1 MCGACIACISACGL
15 LGCPRCLVA
24 VAFCALIGLDTLRVV
39 GGNLAEGPKWQK
51 LCNVSAEP
59 LSDYAV
65 TLMATRSTEEQ
76 KATLRMLVTIP
87 STLPIDSQGALALP
101 LLVLGWL
108 LL

>member
-1 MCGACIACISACGL
+1 MHGAVQGVML
-15 LGCPRCLVA
+15 LSLP
-24 VAFCALIGLDTLRVV
+24 DTGRVV
-39 GGNLAEGPKWQK
+39 RGNLAEGPKWHKAQSGRSFVTF
-51 LCNVSAEP
+51 LLGL
-59 LSDYAV
+59 LSSNYAV

-76 KATLRMLVTIP
+76 KATLRMLVTMP